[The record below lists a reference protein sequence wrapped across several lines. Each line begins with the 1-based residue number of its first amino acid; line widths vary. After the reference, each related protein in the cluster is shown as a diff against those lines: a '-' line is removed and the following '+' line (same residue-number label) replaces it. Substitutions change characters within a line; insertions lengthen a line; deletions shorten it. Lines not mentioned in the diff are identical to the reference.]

1 MVSPLIEWLGYILV
15 FLVAHVNVALHL
27 TFIAKHVEIY
37 PVLVIQ
43 PPDVFSTDLTEIF
56 TGQLLTWHPS
66 PSPRSSMH
74 PVASVSSC
82 VSLLCLVDGRE

>member
-1 MVSPLIEWLGYILV
+1 MVSPLIEWLGYILD

-27 TFIAKHVEIY
+27 TVIAKHVEIY

-56 TGQLLTWHPS
+56 TGQLLTWSPS
-66 PSPRSSMH
+66 PAPRSSMYS
-74 PVASVSSC
+74 AISVSSC
-82 VSLLCLVDGRE
+82 VSLRCLVDGRK

>member
-27 TFIAKHVEIY
+27 TVIAKHFEIY

-56 TGQLLTWHPS
+56 T
-66 PSPRSSMH
+66 
-74 PVASVSSC
+74 
-82 VSLLCLVDGRE
+82 

>member
-1 MVSPLIEWLGYILV
+1 MVSPLIEWLGYILD

-27 TFIAKHVEIY
+27 TVIAKHFEIY

-56 TGQLLTWHPS
+56 T
-66 PSPRSSMH
+66 
-74 PVASVSSC
+74 
-82 VSLLCLVDGRE
+82 